1 MNKLVLTALGV
12 MAISACNTNP
22 FLTEWTGADAFPPFD
37 KIKTSDFVPAVKAG
51 IEQQEAEVNAIVTN
65 EAAPTFENTI
75 AAYELSGEILA
86 KTLGVLYNVSESD
99 ATPEMQAVMDEV
111 TPLLTASSD
120 NIFMNKAFFER
131 VKAVYADSSSLDREQ
146 YMVTKKLYNYF
157 VDNGVALSDAE
168 QARFKEINAEL
179 ATLSQKFGNDLL
191 AENNAFKAEI
201 GIPVSSYPVFMSSCA
216 DRAKREAA
224 FKA

>member
-131 VKAVYADSSSLDREQ
+131 VKAVYADSSSLDR
-146 YMVTKKLYNYF
+146 
-157 VDNGVALSDAE
+157 
-168 QARFKEINAEL
+168 
-179 ATLSQKFGNDLL
+179 
-191 AENNAFKAEI
+191 
-201 GIPVSSYPVFMSSCA
+201 
-216 DRAKREAA
+216 
-224 FKA
+224 

>member
-146 YMVTKKLYNYF
+146 YMVPRNFITISSITESRFLMRSRQDSRKSMPNSLPF
-157 VDNGVALSDAE
+157 HRSSETTFWLRTMLSRQRLEFLFPA
-168 QARFKEINAEL
+168 IL
-179 ATLSQKFGNDLL
+179 C
-191 AENNAFKAEI
+191 
-201 GIPVSSYPVFMSSCA
+201 SCPHVQTVQT
-216 DRAKREAA
+216 
-224 FKA
+224 